1 MSGQNITD
9 YLLHLA
15 KVYWFRILLVGF
27 LLFLVF
33 KKDFSFT
40 INLNAPAPT
49 ETTLPPARQ
58 PVEQDPPP
66 KRETFTEQASHQSLT
81 PAPEKGVLD
90 RFDFSSI
97 IGSSDRQLTELLY
110 EVKPETVE
118 AYVKRFGRVARNEQK
133 KFGIPASITLGNAL
147 LHSQAGES
155 VLSRQANNHFGL
167 MCTPEWSGQ
176 QWDGDGE
183 CLRAYENAWTSFR
196 DHSFY
201 ITTGTFANLRQLKS
215 TDYKAWAKGLEKNE
229 YSKADKYADQL
240 IEVIERYGLQKL
252 D

>member
-1 MSGQNITD
+1 MSGQNITS
-9 YLLHLA
+9 YLLHYI
-15 KVYWFRILLVGF
+15 KVHWFRISLVAF
-27 LLFLVF
+27 LLFLIF

-49 ETTLPPARQ
+49 ETTLPPAKQ
-58 PVEQDPPP
+58 PVQQEPPP
-66 KRETFTEQASHQSLT
+66 KRETFTEQASQQSMT

-97 IGSSDRQLTELLY
+97 IGGSDRQLLERLNKLDSK
-110 EVKPETVE
+110 VVE
-118 AYVKRFGRVARNEQK
+118 AYIKRFGRVARNEQK
-133 KFGIPASITLGNAL
+133 KFGIPASVILANAL

-155 VLSRQANNHFGL
+155 ILTAQANNHFGL
-167 MCTPEWSGQ
+167 LCTPDWRGDK
-176 QWDGDGE
+176 WDGDGE

-201 ITTGTFANLRQLKS
+201 ITTGTFSDLRKLDPK
-215 TDYKAWAKGLEKNE
+215 DYKGWAKGLEKNKF
-229 YSKADKYADQL
+229 STADNFAEQL
-240 IEVIERYGLQKL
+240 IEVIEQYGLQQM